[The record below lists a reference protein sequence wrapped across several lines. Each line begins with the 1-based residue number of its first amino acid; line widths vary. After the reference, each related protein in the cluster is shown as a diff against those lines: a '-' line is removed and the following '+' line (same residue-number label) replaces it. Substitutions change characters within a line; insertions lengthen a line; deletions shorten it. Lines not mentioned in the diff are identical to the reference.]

1 MYKMHNNWII
11 IEEVYYLVLT
21 QPFLRLAKG
30 SRMSHSYGR
39 ISVHILFV
47 KSRISV
53 IVQIYYFVND
63 DVFSY

>member
-1 MYKMHNNWII
+1 
-11 IEEVYYLVLT
+11 
-21 QPFLRLAKG
+21 
-30 SRMSHSYGR
+30 MSHSYGR